1 MCKQMGIGVDVK
13 EANDVLVPHN
23 PSTASLRERFSWNN
37 LPKVIRIVVCIT
49 RDLLAY

>member
-13 EANDVLVPHN
+13 EADDVLVPHN
-23 PSTASLRERFSWNN
+23 PSTTSLRECFGWNN